1 MPLIEVQSPGLLTTV
16 QDLGR
21 HGYGR
26 LGVTPSG
33 AADPVA
39 LRLGN
44 LLVGNPAGAPAL
56 EMTLTGGTFLFP
68 EGAVAALAGAE
79 FGGAAWWTTLEIGA
93 GRTLTLGAAREGARC
108 YLSVR
113 GGIAVPLWLGSAST
127 HLACGLGGFHGRRLR
142 RGDVLEIGAAAGS
155 WRRLALSVQAREH
168 FAPSKVLR
176 VTAGP
181 EWERFD
187 AAAREAFLSQTYRV
201 SEDSDRAGL
210 RLQGAPLETPG
221 FGRMITEGVDLGAV
235 QVPPSGQPII
245 LFVEQQT
252 TGGYPRIAVMATVD
266 LHRVGQ
272 LRPGDEVRCVRVSLE
287 EAVALAREQG
297 RRLASEEFLLGG

>member
-1 MPLIEVQSPGLLTTV
+1 
-16 QDLGR
+16 
-21 HGYGR
+21 
-26 LGVTPSG
+26 VTPSG

-68 EGAVAALAGAE
+68 EGAVAALTGAE
-79 FGGAAWWTTLEIGA
+79 FGGAAWWTSLEIGA
-93 GRTLTLGAAREGARC
+93 GERLTLGAAREGARG
-108 YLSVR
+108 YLCVR
-113 GGIAVPLWLGSAST
+113 GGIAVPLWLGGSST
-127 HLACGLGGFHGRRLR
+127 HLACGLGGFHGRRLQ
-142 RGDVLEIGAAAGS
+142 RGDVLEIGAAAGP
-155 WRRLALSVQAREH
+155 WQRRALSAQARKH

-181 EWERFD
+181 EWERFG
-187 AAAREAFLSQTYRV
+187 AAAREAFLSQAWHV
-201 SEDSDRAGL
+201 SDDSDRAGL
-210 RLQGAPLETPG
+210 RLRGAPLETRG
-221 FGRMITEGVDLGAV
+221 FERMITEGVDMGAI

-252 TGGYPRIAVMATVD
+252 TGGYPRIAVTATVD

-272 LRPGDEVRCVRVSLE
+272 LRPGDEIRFRLVNLE
-287 EAVALAREQG
+287 EAVALAREQE
-297 RRLASEEFLLGG
+297 RRLVSEEFLFGG